1 MTLYAY
7 VVSLLDGVDL
17 VKYDFLVPLI
27 MGIIIVLCLG
37 VTFRALLTIFNS
49 FFRR

>member
-1 MTLYAY
+1 MLYSY
-7 VVSLLDGVDL
+7 VVSLLEGVNL
-17 VKYDFLVPLI
+17 EQFDFLPALI
-27 MGIIIVLCLG
+27 VGIIIVLCLG